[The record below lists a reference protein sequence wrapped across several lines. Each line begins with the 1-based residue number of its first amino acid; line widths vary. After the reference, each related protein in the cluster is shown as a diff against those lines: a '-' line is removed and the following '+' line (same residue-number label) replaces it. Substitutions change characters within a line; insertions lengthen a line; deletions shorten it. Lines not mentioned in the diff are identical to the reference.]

1 MRIEF
6 MVWQCSA
13 NNNTSRVIAVIFFY
27 LVFLQVAAIVLAIQ
41 TRRVKIKVLNDSK
54 YIIALIYISSLTVL
68 VLAVVQFVLGA
79 IININELI
87 TSGVFFIATTSFLSL
102 TFIPKVYIIYSFLAN
117 QIPRKF

>member
-1 MRIEF
+1 
-6 MVWQCSA
+6 MVWQCSTD
-13 NNNTSRVIAVIFFY
+13 NNSGRVIAVVFFY

-54 YIIALIYISSLTVL
+54 YIIALIYISSITVL

-87 TSGVFFIATTSFLSL
+87 VSGVFFIATTSFLSL
-102 TFIPKVYIIYSFLAN
+102 TFIPKVYIHCL
-117 QIPRKF
+117 